1 MTPIFRL
8 AAAAA
13 ITALPAQAMAQAK
26 SPKCLT
32 RPELRTA
39 VAYLMP
45 TIVNAAVERCR
56 PALPASAYL
65 VARGPALVERYRAAG
80 GSSDR
85 EVTALIQR
93 FMPMP
98 GGKAL
103 EGPAAKGLIDAAI
116 GFAIQGEIKDKDC
129 ADISQGMS
137 YLDPL
142 PAANMAGLL
151 EFIAVKINESN
162 AKKAALAAAGPNA
175 KGKTRDKPFLCPT
188 VGSAR

>member
-1 MTPIFRL
+1 MTLLFRF
-8 AAAAA
+8 AAAVSIA
-13 ITALPAQAMAQAK
+13 ALPTQAMAQAK
-26 SPKCLT
+26 APKCLT

-39 VAYLMP
+39 IAYLMP

-56 PALPASAYL
+56 PALSSNDYL
-65 VARGPALVERYRAAG
+65 AARGTALVERYRGTG
-80 GSSDR
+80 GGLDR
-85 EVTALIQR
+85 EITALIQR

-129 ADISQGMS
+129 SDISQAMS

-151 EFIAVKINESN
+151 EFVAVKVNDSN
-162 AKKAALAAAGPNA
+162 AKKAALAAANPNTR
-175 KGKTRDKPFLCPT
+175 GKTRDKPFLCP
-188 VGSAR
+188 GAGQAR